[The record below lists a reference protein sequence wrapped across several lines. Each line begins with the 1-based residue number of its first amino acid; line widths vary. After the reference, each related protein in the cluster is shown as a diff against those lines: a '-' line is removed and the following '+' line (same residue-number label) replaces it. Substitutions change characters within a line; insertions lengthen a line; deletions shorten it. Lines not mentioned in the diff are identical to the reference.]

1 MRRILPI
8 LGIVFIIA
16 IASGFG
22 SQAQAGAEEKLLQ
35 DAKIL
40 IFDEKWDPALVKLDE
55 FLQKYPSGLLSGQAL
70 YYRAKCLAK
79 LSGRERDAVAAF
91 KDYLQLK
98 DKNRSLAE
106 ESESNIID
114 LALALF
120 NKGDKAY
127 LREIEDRLESP
138 NKAVRFYA
146 AYQLSY
152 VKDKRAASRAVPV
165 LKQFIAEESDDR
177 LRDRARIALL
187 RVAPEALRD
196 AEEARP
202 EGRGGAKMLV
212 LEVRKAGQK
221 TAELSIKIP
230 WSLADLAI
238 NAIPEDQKEMIRKQ
252 KGYDLRRIL
261 DDLSKI
267 EGNIIEINDEDSTI
281 RIWIEWIK

>member
-1 MRRILPI
+1 MRKILPI
-8 LGIVFIIA
+8 VGIVFIIA
-16 IASGFG
+16 SGLQA
-22 SQAQAGAEEKLLQ
+22 QAQAGAEEKLLQ
-35 DAKIL
+35 EAKVL
-40 IFDEKWDPALVKLDE
+40 IFDEKWDPALAILDE
-55 FLQKYPSGLLSGQAL
+55 FLRKNPSGPLAGQAL
-70 YYRAKCLAK
+70 YYRAKCLAN
-79 LSGRERDAVAAF
+79 LAGRERDAVAAF
-91 KDYLQLK
+91 KGYLQLQ
-98 DKNRSLAE
+98 DKNKSLAE

-114 LALALF
+114 LALTLF

-152 VKDKRAASRAVPV
+152 VKDKQTALKAVPV
-165 LKQFIAEESDDR
+165 LQKFISEESDDR
-177 LRDRARIALL
+177 LQDRAKIALL
-187 RVAPEALRD
+187 RVAPEALRESED
-196 AEEARP
+196 AQP
-202 EGRGGAKMLV
+202 ERGAKMLV
-212 LEVRKAGQK
+212 VEIRKAGQK

-267 EGNIIEINDEDSTI
+267 KGNIIEINEEDSTI
-281 RIWIEWIK
+281 KIWIEWIK